1 MAFQKAQIPYGHL
14 TTYNIN
20 NNGVNRPNRKQ
31 SVVGG
36 YCFEL
41 VLNCGFW
48 SQNLQKLQTLL
59 VSWNKNLLTL
69 KLKGEQNY
77 NFELKAGVLLL
88 MHRILLSR

>member
-1 MAFQKAQIPYGHL
+1 MAFQKAQIPHGHL
-14 TTYNIN
+14 TTYNNN

-36 YCFEL
+36 YCLL
-41 VLNCGFW
+41 VLNFGFW
-48 SQNLQKLQTLL
+48 SKNLQKLYTLL
-59 VSWNKNLLTL
+59 VSWNKYLLTL

-77 NFELKAGVLLL
+77 NFELKAGVSLL